1 MLNILGLSKDK
12 GKVDKEQEKIKD
24 SLKGDDLVEVNESD
38 EVKNL
43 EDFLSDDNMIRSV
56 YPFSWEE
63 LPDHIESGSNY
74 IRVIAITAY
83 PKTKYGNWL
92 SELKRKKGNITI
104 VNHFESNDSELMMNY
119 YNTAIKNKE
128 TELLKTYDPLKQKRL
143 QKEIDTANRQLDK
156 YNDNEANYIYQSM
169 YVYLTA
175 NSLEELDT
183 LTDSVTNTLRKQ
195 QLRTINPIKAQYHA
209 FWSALPLNE
218 NLLREYTYQQSN
230 TDVASSI
237 FPFDDSEILN
247 LSPRS
252 DIEGINKDTDSLI
265 AVDYTDKRNILN
277 QNMVVIGTSGVGKTT
292 YMSQK
297 LMKDIAKGTKV
308 FIIDPENEYTDIV
321 NKYGG
326 EVVHLSSNART
337 KINPLEIF
345 TETVFDD
352 DSEDDNSTNV
362 RSAVD
367 METLVRNKVQRVKS
381 FFEILKPNLT
391 AVEKSILDRVLRDVY
406 RNSGVLKYSTIHE
419 VTHEQWPILADVYEQ
434 ISNMERSEEDKKRY
448 ERIEDFYFILD
459 SYVNGSNTLFN
470 GHTNINIDTD
480 LISFDLQALQNE
492 PESQAGAYL
501 NTFSYLWDEITKNKS
516 EHIKLYVDEFHFLTQ
531 NPNASRFFY
540 QAYKRFRKYNAGA
553 IAGTQQI
560 QDVLDGTME
569 SGRNIGE
576 AIIGNSFTKVFFGLD
591 KNGLDD
597 IQDKLEMNF
606 SEKEMREL
614 SQKKQ
619 GQALLINGSKRALMK
634 VELTQ
639 EELRNLDI
647 NQYAMNYHNY
657 TRKQVD
663 NKSDKELS
671 QELQSP
677 DYHERIEM
685 TPIEEEEALSFQY

>member
-1 MLNILGLSKDK
+1 MLNILGLSKEK
-12 GKVDKEQEKIKD
+12 GKDDKEQERIKD
-24 SLKGDDLVEVNESD
+24 SLKGDDLVEVNKSD
-38 EVKNL
+38 EVKKL

-74 IRVIAITAY
+74 IRIIAITAY
-83 PKTKYGNWL
+83 PKTKHGNWL

-104 VNHFESNDSELMMNY
+104 VNHFESNDSEQMMNY

-209 FWSALPLNE
+209 FWSALPLSE

-230 TDVASSI
+230 TDVASST

-292 YMSQK
+292 YMTQK

-345 TETVFDD
+345 TEAVFDD
-352 DSEDDNSTNV
+352 DSEDDNSTNI
-362 RSAVD
+362 RSTVD

-381 FFEILKPNLT
+381 FFEILKPDLT
-391 AVEKSILDRVLRDVY
+391 SVEKSILDRVLRDVY

-419 VTHEQWPILADVYEQ
+419 ITHEQWPILADVYEQ
-434 ISNMERSEEDKKRY
+434 IGNMERSEEDKKRY

-647 NQYAMNYHNY
+647 NQYAMKYHNY

-663 NKSDKELS
+663 NKSEKELS
-671 QELQSP
+671 QELQHP
-677 DYHERIEM
+677 DYHERIKM

>member
-12 GKVDKEQEKIKD
+12 GKDSKEQDKLKD
-24 SLKGDDLVEVNESD
+24 TLKEDDLVEVNESD
-38 EVKNL
+38 EVKKL

-83 PKTKYGNWL
+83 PKTKHGNWL

-104 VNHFESNDSELMMNY
+104 VNHFESNDSEQMMNY

-292 YMSQK
+292 YMTQK

-321 NKYGG
+321 SKYGG

-352 DSEDDNSTNV
+352 DSEDDNNTNV
-362 RSAVD
+362 QSTVD

-381 FFEILKPNLT
+381 FFEILKPDLSS
-391 AVEKSILDRVLRDVY
+391 VEKSILDRILRDVY
-406 RNSGVLKYSTIHE
+406 RNSGVLKYSTIHDIN
-419 VTHEQWPILADVYEQ
+419 HEQWPILADVYEQ
-434 ISNMERSEEDKKRY
+434 IGNMEHSEEDKKRY

-470 GHTNINIDTD
+470 GHTNININTD

-647 NQYAMNYHNY
+647 NQYAMKYHNY

-663 NKSDKELS
+663 NKSEKKLS
-671 QELQSP
+671 QELQHP
-677 DYHERIEM
+677 DYHERIKM
-685 TPIEEEEALSFQY
+685 TPIEKEEALSFQY

>member
-104 VNHFESNDSELMMNY
+104 INHFESNDSELMMNY

-597 IQDKLEMNF
+597 IQEKLEMNF

-647 NQYAMNYHNY
+647 NQYAMKYHNY

-677 DYHERIEM
+677 NYHERIEM

>member
-12 GKVDKEQEKIKD
+12 GKDSKEQDKLKD
-24 SLKGDDLVEVNESD
+24 TLKEDDLVEVNESD
-38 EVKNL
+38 EVKKL

-83 PKTKYGNWL
+83 PKTKHGNWL

-104 VNHFESNDSELMMNY
+104 VNHFESNDSEQMMNY

-292 YMSQK
+292 YMTQK

-321 NKYGG
+321 SKYGG

-352 DSEDDNSTNV
+352 DSEDDNNTNV
-362 RSAVD
+362 QSTVD

-381 FFEILKPNLT
+381 FFEILKPDLSS
-391 AVEKSILDRVLRDVY
+391 VEKSILDRILRDVY

-419 VTHEQWPILADVYEQ
+419 ITHEQWPILADVYEQ
-434 ISNMERSEEDKKRY
+434 IGNMERSEEDKKRY

-597 IQDKLEMNF
+597 IQEKLEMNF

-647 NQYAMNYHNY
+647 NQYAMKYHNY

-677 DYHERIEM
+677 NYHERIEM